1 MILSFVLHSVCKGR
15 REKASVEQGKVRQCM
30 LGPLWVAWALTAEFG
45 LALVSQRAFCMAA
58 LAPSSRS

>member
-1 MILSFVLHSVCKGR
+1 M
-15 REKASVEQGKVRQCM
+15 SVEQGKVRQCM

-45 LALVSQRAFCMAA
+45 LALVSQRAFCTAA